1 MNAPPESSGYFLETE
16 RLGFRQWRTTDLPL
30 AEGLWCDPAVMGY
43 IGGPLKPAG
52 AQARMRLEVQHQQRL
67 GYQYW
72 PIFQRATGEHV
83 GCCGLRP
90 PLALYEA
97 EPGVLEIGAHIA
109 KAFWSGRYGEEAAR
123 AVIRLAFGQLGVP
136 ALVAGHHPEN
146 DASRS
151 LLLRLGFRWTHDA
164 VWDVTGLVHPFYR
177 LDPEVSETW
186 KRREWP
192 EKG

>member
-1 MNAPPESSGYFLETE
+1 MLRA
-16 RLGFRQWRTTDLPL
+16 
-30 AEGLWCDPAVMGY
+30 AAAA
-43 IGGPLKPAG
+43 GPLRSG
-52 AQARMRLEVQHQQRL
+52 A
-67 GYQYW
+67 
-72 PIFQRATGEHV
+72 
-83 GCCGLRP
+83 
-90 PLALYEA
+90 
-97 EPGVLEIGAHIA
+97 GVLEIGAHIDT
-109 KAFWSGRYGEEAAR
+109 AFWSGRYGEEAAR

-186 KRREWP
+186 KTREWP